1 MENTVKNKFIYELKV
16 SSYRMKKF
24 LCLLLLPTVAMAQKA
39 PALQKLDAA
48 LEARRVMLPNGW
60 SLTPAGRSLELG
72 DLPLNIAVSPSG
84 ALLAV
89 TNNGQGTQSIQLIDP
104 KRETVL
110 HSVEIP
116 RSFYGLKFSR
126 DEKSLYASAGND
138 NQILKY
144 AIANGKLTL
153 SDSLILGKKW
163 PEKISPVG
171 IELDDA
177 RNLLYVVT
185 KESNSLYVLDL
196 TTKAIVHQEKLGHEA
211 YTAVLSPNRRELYVS
226 VWGGK
231 SVAIFDTDTR
241 KVTATIPVSFNPN
254 ELILNKK
261 GSLIFVANAGDN
273 SVSVI
278 DVKARKVIEVLDA
291 ALYPASPVGS
301 VTNGLALSGDEKT
314 LYIANADNN
323 CLAVFDVAEP
333 GRSVSKGFIPVGW
346 YPTNVRV
353 VGKRVFVANGK
364 GFTSFANPLGPQ
376 PVSRTVRSETHVGEE
391 ARPTSRLQYIGALM
405 KGTMSIIDEPTE
417 AVLALYAKKVFT
429 NTPYQKTKELAAD
442 GEPGNPI
449 PMKVGDPSPIKYV
462 FYVLKENRTY
472 DQVFGDMKEGNGDS
486 TLCLF
491 GEKYTPNQHALARE
505 FVLLDNFYV
514 DAEVSADGHNWSL
527 GAHANDYLEKTWVAG
542 YSRRGGVTEGM
553 GRRQIANDKDGFIWD
568 FCKRKGV
575 SYRSYG
581 VFVDK
586 DKGNI
591 PALDAAHVCKNFTT
605 FYVNKTKDTTR
616 VGQWKR
622 DFDSLLVADAV
633 PQFNSIRLGN
643 DHTHGLAVGQ
653 MTPYACVADNDLAV
667 GMLVEHISR
676 SKIWNQSAIFI
687 LEDDAQNGPDHVD
700 AHRSNAL
707 VVSPYTRR
715 KFVDHTL
722 YSTSGMLRTMELI
735 LGLPPMSQY
744 DAGATPMFRSF
755 TATPNA
761 APYRALPSNID
772 LETLNT
778 AHTPSAKKSEGLD
791 FADVDRIDDKLFNE
805 ILWKGLRG
813 ESAELPAPRRSA
825 FVRVTKGDDDE

>member
-1 MENTVKNKFIYELKV
+1 MNRLAKLSLI
-16 SSYRMKKF
+16 F
-24 LCLLLLPTVAMAQKA
+24 LVPALAWAQKGTD
-39 PALQKLDAA
+39 LKKLDAA
-48 LEARRVMLPNGW
+48 LESRRVMLPNGW
-60 SLTPAGRSLELG
+60 SLTPAGRSLAVG
-72 DLPLNIAVSPSG
+72 DLPLNIAVSASG
-84 ALLAV
+84 ALMAV

-110 HSVEIP
+110 HSIEIP

-126 DEKSLYASAGND
+126 DEKTLYASAGND

-144 AIANGKLTL
+144 AITDRKLVL
-153 SDSLILGKKW
+153 ADSLILGKKW

-171 IELDDA
+171 IEIDDA

-196 TTKAIVHQEKLGHEA
+196 AAKAIVHQEKLGHEA
-211 YTAVLSPNRRELYVS
+211 YTCVLSPDRKELYIS
-226 VWGGK
+226 VWGGRQ
-231 SVAIFDTDTR
+231 VAVFNTGTR
-241 KVTATIPVSFNPN
+241 KITGAIPVSHNPN
-254 ELILNKK
+254 ELILNRK
-261 GSLIFVANAGDN
+261 GTLAYVANAGDN

-278 DVKARKVIEVLDA
+278 DLKARKVIEVLDA
-291 ALYPASPVGS
+291 ALYPGSPVGS
-301 VTNGLALSGDEKT
+301 VTNGLALSADERT

-323 CLAVFDVAEP
+323 CLAVFDVAAP
-333 GRSVSKGFIPVGW
+333 GESRSKGFIPVGW
-346 YPTNVRV
+346 FPTNVRV
-353 VGKRVFVANGK
+353 VDKRIFVANGK

-376 PVSRTVRSETHVGEE
+376 PVSRAVRSETHVGEPQ
-391 ARPTSRLQYIGALM
+391 RPNSRLQYIGALM
-405 KGTMSIIDEPTE
+405 KGTLSIIDEPDQ
-417 AVLALYAKKVFT
+417 AALSLYAKKVYA
-429 NTPYQKTKELAAD
+429 NAPYSKARELKAE

-449 PMKVGDPSPIKYV
+449 PMKVGDASPIKYV

-472 DQVFGDMKEGNGDS
+472 DQVFGDIREGNGDS
-486 TLCLF
+486 SLCLF
-491 GEKYTPNQHALARE
+491 GEKYTPNQHKLARE

-514 DAEVSADGHNWSL
+514 DAEVSADGHNWSMA
-527 GAHANDYLEKTWVAG
+527 AHANDYLEKTWVAG
-542 YSRRGGVTEGM
+542 YSKRGGVTEGM
-553 GRRQIANDKDGFIWD
+553 GRRAIANDKDGFIWD

-591 PALDAAHVCKNFTT
+591 PALDAGHVCRNFTT
-605 FYVNKTKDTTR
+605 YYANKTKDTTR
-616 VGQWKR
+616 VNQWKR
-622 DFDSLLVADAV
+622 DFDSLSVAGTV
-633 PQFNSIRLGN
+633 PQFNTIRLGN

-667 GMLVEHISR
+667 GMLVEHISQSR
-676 SKIWNQSAIFI
+676 IWNQSVIFI

-700 AHRSNAL
+700 AHRSTAL
-707 VVSPYTRR
+707 VVSPYTKR
-715 KFVDHTL
+715 KSVDHTM

-755 TATPNA
+755 TATPNV
-761 APYRALPSNID
+761 APYRAVPSNID
-772 LETLNT
+772 LDALNT
-778 AHTPSAKKSEGLD
+778 AYTPSAKKSEGLD

-813 ESAELPAPRRSA
+813 ENATVPAPRRSA
-825 FVRVTKGDDDE
+825 FVYVTTGEKED